1 MFLCA
6 DSTYEKL
13 DRRPYASSA
22 VYERALQVQLY
33 ENVSELRS
41 TGQTLTTDD
50 VTTAAETG

>member
-1 MFLCA
+1 MLLCA

-22 VYERALQVQLY
+22 VYDRAQVQLY
-33 ENVSELRS
+33 ENVTQLRS

-50 VTTAAETG
+50 VTTASETG